1 MQYEIKGG
9 SMPVVVCTLQNGES
23 IKTEKGAMSWM
34 SPNMEMQTNA
44 GGGIGKAF
52 SRIFTGESMFQNIYT
67 ARGGTF
73 HCCPETRILSNGI
86 RRGYEVVFSKAVWL
100 RAVRRRRLYYA
111 AISWKWYR
119 ISGD

>member
-67 ARGGTF
+67 ARGGTGLIAF
-73 HCCPETRILSNGI
+73 APAFREKFWQFRFLHLVPLLPRNTHS
-86 RRGYEVVFSKAVWL
+86 
-100 RAVRRRRLYYA
+100 
-111 AISWKWYR
+111 
-119 ISGD
+119 